1 MGLVQAASSQQIRIP
16 RFRHADHVKAHGEG
30 IWIHY
35 PGPLP
40 RLRTLS
46 SHMHTHTIANVEFMF
61 LNS

>member
-1 MGLVQAASSQQIRIP
+1 MGLVPAASSQQIRIP
-16 RFRHADHVKAHGEG
+16 RFRHADHVEAHGEG

-35 PGPLP
+35 PLP